1 MHARSLFDATLRED
15 EAEEPT
21 EVMFNER
28 DDVIDSRPA
37 SVSDGC
43 DVPENAA
50 RSIVKLRRSWLST
63 NVSDEAVN
71 RSEVAV
77 EQPEVTAY

>member
-1 MHARSLFDATLRED
+1 MHARSLLDATLRED
-15 EAEEPT
+15 EAEKPT
-21 EVMFNER
+21 EVSM
-28 DDVIDSRPA
+28 SRMTLLTVDRHVC
-37 SVSDGC
+37 VSDGC

-50 RSIVKLRRSWLST
+50 RSMVRLRRSWLST